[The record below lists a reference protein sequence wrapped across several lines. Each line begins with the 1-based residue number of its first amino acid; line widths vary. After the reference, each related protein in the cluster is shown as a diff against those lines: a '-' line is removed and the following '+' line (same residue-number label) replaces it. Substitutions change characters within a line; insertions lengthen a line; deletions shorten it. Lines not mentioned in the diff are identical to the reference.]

1 MDKKTLPLMPK
12 SAAVW
17 LIDNSK
23 LTFEQIAAF
32 CGLHVLEIQNIADG
46 EIAKGMM
53 GMSPF
58 TTGQITIESLKA
70 SEENSNLPLKLSEK
84 YLRSISSLKPEKK
97 KYTPLLRR
105 RDKPDAILWLI
116 KNCPSIKDLEIVKLV
131 GTTKQTIESIKN
143 GEYWNAANIRPRD
156 PVLLGICTQIDLNKI
171 VEKTNNRKL
180 DN

>member
-1 MDKKTLPLMPK
+1 
-12 SAAVW
+12 
-17 LIDNSK
+17 
-23 LTFEQIAAF
+23 
-32 CGLHVLEIQNIADG
+32 
-46 EIAKGMM
+46 
-53 GMSPF
+53 
-58 TTGQITIESLKA
+58 
-70 SEENSNLPLKLSEK
+70 
-84 YLRSISSLKPEKK
+84 
-97 KYTPLLRR
+97 LRR